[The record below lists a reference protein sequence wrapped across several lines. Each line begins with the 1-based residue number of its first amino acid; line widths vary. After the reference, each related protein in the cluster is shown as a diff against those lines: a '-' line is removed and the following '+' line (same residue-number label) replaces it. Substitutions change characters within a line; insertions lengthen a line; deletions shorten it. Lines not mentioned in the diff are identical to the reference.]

1 MFQSSQDHQQQMI
14 ESAEQLV
21 RLYRGQAGASAY
33 KEIPEWI
40 RQSSTF
46 QQNLAAS
53 GRWFTANLDEAIWY
67 SKECD
72 DGEIIYLDIPASQME
87 EYRVSNMD
95 LRPGGKDTSDNPR
108 AFSRRP
114 DFEFFLP
121 ISMASQAAAFTLP
134 AETCVATDENLEEE
148 ASSSFAFR

>member
-1 MFQSSQDHQQQMI
+1 MFQSSQGQQQQMI

-40 RQSSTF
+40 RQSPTF

-53 GRWFTANLDEAIWY
+53 GRWFTASFDEAVWY

-72 DGEIIYLDIPASQME
+72 DGEIVYLDVPTSQIE
-87 EYRVSNMD
+87 EFRVSNIE
-95 LRPGGKDTSDNPR
+95 LKAGGKDTIDNPK

-114 DFEFFLP
+114 EFEFYLP
-121 ISMASQAAAFTLP
+121 VSMASQAATFTLS
-134 AETCVATDENLEEE
+134 AETLVVSDENIEEE
-148 ASSSFAFR
+148 ASNSFGFR